1 MPAEGFGVDRGRQ
14 EGRKAC
20 REVVLCTWKSRRAW
34 SSFMSTFIIFS
45 RRCTSLKFMRP
56 SLFLSAFWNQ
66 SRIHVREAGAGV
78 KGKDHG
84 SGRRSRG
91 APNPF
96 LLLRAL
102 PGLVLSV
109 RPLKAKHVLGQ
120 GWGWR
125 ERRAVPAG
133 RILVYPLPL
142 VHAGGHLDQLAQA
155 LHPALRLLRRAS
167 DEVQV
172 APAAV
177 EDDGEAALGGELL
190 GQALQH
196 LRLVPFPH
204 RLHVADGDWG
214 RDGDREL

>member
-1 MPAEGFGVDRGRQ
+1 M
-14 EGRKAC
+14 
-20 REVVLCTWKSRRAW
+20 
-34 SSFMSTFIIFS
+34 
-45 RRCTSLKFMRP
+45 
-56 SLFLSAFWNQ
+56 
-66 SRIHVREAGAGV
+66 
-78 KGKDHG
+78 
-84 SGRRSRG
+84 
-91 APNPF
+91 
-96 LLLRAL
+96 
-102 PGLVLSV
+102 
-109 RPLKAKHVLGQ
+109 
-120 GWGWR
+120 
-125 ERRAVPAG
+125 PAG

-155 LHPALRLLRRAS
+155 LHPALRLLRRAG

-214 RDGDREL
+214 RGRGALSTGTGTALLHVPIRSKPSFRTSRVPSHVHSEPY